1 MARPKI
7 KDEKDLRSAH
17 MTLLLTP
24 TTKDAIKDAAWQQ
37 RISANELICQI
48 LERYIVNQQREKEGA

>member
-7 KDEKDLRSAH
+7 KDDKDLRSAH

-37 RISANELICQI
+37 RISTNELICQI
-48 LERYIVNQQREKEGA
+48 LERYIAKQQKKEGA

>member
-7 KDEKDLRSAH
+7 KDEKDLRSTR
-17 MTLLLTP
+17 MTLLLKP

-48 LERYIVNQQREKEGA
+48 LEKYIGNQHKKEGA